1 MLKVL
6 VTEIQVNT
14 QMKISE
20 LVNYPKQ
27 IEKPQSPGS
36 RGMRQHKRSPNRRY
50 FDLKNQKK
58 TLDK

>member
-1 MLKVL
+1 
-6 VTEIQVNT
+6 
-14 QMKISE
+14 MKISE

-36 RGMRQHKRSPNRRY
+36 RGMRNHKKSPGRRY

-58 TLDK
+58 TLHK